1 MTSKNTIRDNRLI
14 NEIKS
19 YLIIAIGMFINSI
32 GWAVFLIPSKMVGGG
47 VSGISALLFYGF
59 KIPVGLSIIVI
70 NGFLV
75 FLGMKIIGS
84 SFGIK
89 TVFGIISLSIFITII
104 QKFIKGPVVSDT
116 LLSSIIGGIFLGGGI
131 GIAFTSGGSSG
142 GTDIIAM
149 IINKFWDLAPGKV
162 IFFLDVVIIACSYF
176 LVHSIERIIYG
187 YVTMAVTAYTIDLVL
202 EGSKQ
207 SVQLLV
213 VTKASDSIANRITN
227 QIKRGVT
234 LITGKGWYTKQTTDI
249 LLILVRKYEL
259 QDCLSIIKQEDPQSF
274 ISVSSVMGVYGKG
287 FDQIK
292 KGI

>member
-1 MTSKNTIRDNRLI
+1 MAENKSINNKKIS
-14 NEIKS
+14 NEIRS
-19 YLIIAIGMFINSI
+19 YLIIALGMLINSI
-32 GWAVFLIPSKMVGGG
+32 GWAIFLIPSKMVGGG
-47 VSGISALLFYGF
+47 VSGIAALLFYGF

-70 NGFLV
+70 NLILV
-75 FLGMKIIGS
+75 LLGMKLIGS

-89 TVFGIISLSIFITII
+89 TVFGIVSLSFFITII
-104 QKFIKGPVVSDT
+104 QKFVKGPVVSDT

-131 GIAFTSGGSSG
+131 GIAFSSGGSSG

-149 IINKFWDLAPGKV
+149 IINKYWDLPPGKV
-162 IFFLDVVIIACSYF
+162 IFFLDVLIIASSYL

-207 SVQLLV
+207 SVQLIV
-213 VTKASDSIANRITN
+213 VTKSSESIANRITSEL
-227 QIKRGVT
+227 KRGVT
-234 LITGKGWYTKQTTDI
+234 LLPAMGWYTKQKADI

-259 QDCLSIIKQEDPQSF
+259 QDCLSIIKQEDPTCF

-287 FDQIK
+287 FDQLK
-292 KGI
+292 KNI

>member
-1 MTSKNTIRDNRLI
+1 MSSKKITQDKRFL

-19 YLIIAIGMFINSI
+19 YLIIALGMFINSI

-104 QKFIKGPVVSDT
+104 QKFIKGPVISDT

-162 IFFLDVVIIACSYF
+162 IFFLDVIIIACSYF

-213 VTKASDSIANRITN
+213 VTKASDAIANRITN

-234 LITGKGWYTKQTTDI
+234 LISGKGWYTKQTTDI

-292 KGI
+292 KGL